1 MDIHFYWLLLQG
13 GNEGKGEFTCDDSS
27 NCNTNNIDPSLQPP
41 APPQP
46 QITQEEV
53 DYCQGVLAS
62 YGLQQA
68 GLNNNQNPPQNNNN
82 NNNNQRAPKRAKKRR
97 RKKGNQKKKEKSK
110 KSR

>member
-1 MDIHFYWLLLQG
+1 MNYSFLLALLQG

-41 APPQP
+41 APQQP

-53 DYCQGVLAS
+53 NYCQGVLAS

-68 GLNNNQNPPQNNNN
+68 GLNNNQNAPQNNNN
-82 NNNNQRAPKRAKKRR
+82 TNNNNNQQKQKRR
-97 RKKGNQKKKEKSK
+97 RRKGNQKKRKGKGKSG
-110 KSR
+110 